1 MVGDNLMDKDIKKLF
16 ARDTERER
24 EREIELSAK
33 QNQ

>member
-24 EREIELSAK
+24 ERERER
-33 QNQ
+33 

>member
-16 ARDTERER
+16 ARDTERE
-24 EREIELSAK
+24 IELSAN

>member
-24 EREIELSAK
+24 EREMELSAK